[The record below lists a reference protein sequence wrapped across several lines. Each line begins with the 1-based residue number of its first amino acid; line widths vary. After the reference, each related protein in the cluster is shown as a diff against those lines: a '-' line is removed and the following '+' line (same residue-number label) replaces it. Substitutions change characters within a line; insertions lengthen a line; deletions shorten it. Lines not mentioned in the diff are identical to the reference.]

1 MDKNPKYKTGKYK
14 FLGENINRTVFN
26 INSNNMFLICL
37 SKNKKNL
44 IKL

>member
-1 MDKNPKYKTGKYK
+1 MDKNPKYETGKYK
-14 FLGENINRTVFN
+14 FLGENIHRTVFE
-26 INSNNMFLICL
+26 INSKYFLICL